1 MKILIINDFFSTGG
15 AAIAC
20 KRMIDCSRT
29 SGLKIESI
37 SCDETSDGNHRVLF
51 LGKKYQIFHALF
63 GSLFK
68 KSVFRK
74 LQEIEFNRQF
84 HMQLTAR
91 RYDLIN
97 VHNLHGAELPI
108 SLINNALKFSPVVC
122 TLHDCWIFS
131 GAYYPTHCSSPN
143 TFVERRINS
152 FWQKIEKLRISKR
165 LSAISPS
172 EWLKNQALESK
183 WEGMKISAIHN
194 PIPDFFFEK
203 QDRQACKKALG
214 ISCDKTVILCIAGNL
229 SEERKGGPI
238 LKEILN
244 SSLKENVQF
253 LLIGANGVGFLEYGG
268 VYHLGFISN
277 DITLRM
283 AYHAAD
289 LLLHPAPIDNLPNT
303 VAESMSCGTPV
314 LAFKTGGLPEMV
326 KPQKSGWLI
335 QEINSESMVRELGS
349 IVKSKAYKNLRGS
362 TRQTA
367 FELFHHK
374 KIAQSYQK
382 HFQLVKNQG

>member
-1 MKILIINDFFSTGG
+1 MKILIINDFLSTGG

-20 KRMIDCSRT
+20 KRTIDCSRT

-37 SCDETSDGNHRVLF
+37 SCDETLDGNHRVLF

-63 GSLFK
+63 GDILN

-74 LQEIEFNRQF
+74 LQEIEFNRQLNK
-84 HMQLTAR
+84 QLTAR
-91 RYDLIN
+91 SYDLIN

-108 SLINNALKFSPVVC
+108 SLINTALKFSPVVC
-122 TLHDCWIFS
+122 TFHDCWIFS
-131 GAYYPTHCSSPN
+131 GAYYPTHCPLPS
-143 TFVERRINS
+143 TFVNRRINS
-152 FWQKIEKLRISKR
+152 FWKTIEKLRIGNR
-165 LSAISPS
+165 LSAIAPS
-172 EWLKNQALESK
+172 EWLKNQALASK
-183 WEGMKISAIHN
+183 WEGMKISTIHN
-194 PIPDFFFEK
+194 PIPSFFFEK

-214 ISCDKTVILCIAGNL
+214 VSCDKTVILCIAGNL

-253 LLIGANGVGFLEYGG
+253 LLIGANEVGFLDYDG

-326 KPQKSGWLI
+326 KQQKSGWLI
-335 QEINSESMVRELGS
+335 EEINSESMVRELGS
-349 IVKSKAYKNLRGS
+349 IVKSKAYENLRES

-367 FELFHHK
+367 LELFHHEE
-374 KIAQSYQK
+374 IAQSYQN

>member
-1 MKILIINDFFSTGG
+1 M
-15 AAIAC
+15 
-20 KRMIDCSRT
+20 
-29 SGLKIESI
+29 
-37 SCDETSDGNHRVLF
+37 LF

-63 GSLFK
+63 GDILN

-74 LQEIEFNRQF
+74 LQEIEFNRQLNK
-84 HMQLTAR
+84 QLTAR
-91 RYDLIN
+91 SYDLIN

-108 SLINNALKFSPVVC
+108 SLINTALKFSPVVC
-122 TLHDCWIFS
+122 TFHDCWIFS
-131 GAYYPTHCSSPN
+131 GAYYPTHCSSPD
-143 TFVERRINS
+143 TFVDRRINS
-152 FWQKIEKLRISKR
+152 FWQKIEKLRIGNR
-165 LSAISPS
+165 LSAIAPS
-172 EWLKNQALESK
+172 EWLKNQALASK
-183 WEGMKISAIHN
+183 WEGMKISTIHN
-194 PIPDFFFEK
+194 PIPSFFFEK

-214 ISCDKTVILCIAGNL
+214 TSCDKTVILCIAGNL

-253 LLIGANGVGFLEYGG
+253 LLIGANGVGFLDYEG

-326 KPQKSGWLI
+326 KQQKSGWLI
-335 QEINSESMVRELGS
+335 EEINSESMVRELGS
-349 IVKSKAYKNLRGS
+349 IVKSKAYENLRES

-367 FELFHHK
+367 LELFHHK
-374 KIAQSYQK
+374 EIVQSYQN

>member
-1 MKILIINDFFSTGG
+1 MKILIINDFLSKGG

-20 KRMIDCSRT
+20 KRTVDCSRT

-63 GSLFK
+63 GSILN

-74 LQEIEFNRQF
+74 LQEIEFNRQLNK
-84 HMQLTAR
+84 QLIVR
-91 RYDLIN
+91 SYDLIN
-97 VHNLHGAELPI
+97 FHNLHGAELPI
-108 SLINNALKFSPVVC
+108 SLINIALKFSPVVC

-131 GAYYPTHCSSPN
+131 GAYYPTHCTSPDI
-143 TFVERRINS
+143 FVEKRISS
-152 FWQKIEKLRISKR
+152 FWQTIEKLRIRNR
-165 LSAISPS
+165 LSAIAPS
-172 EWLKNQALESK
+172 EWLKNQALASK
-183 WEGMKISAIHN
+183 WEGMKVSTIHN
-194 PIPDFFFEK
+194 PIPSFFFEK

-214 ISCDKTVILCIAGNL
+214 VSCDKTVILCIAGNL

-244 SSLKENVQF
+244 FSSKENVQF
-253 LLIGANGVGFLEYGG
+253 LLIGANGVGFLDYDG

-335 QEINSESMVRELGS
+335 EEINSESMVRELGS
-349 IVKSKAYKNLRGS
+349 IVKSKAYENLRES

-367 FELFHHK
+367 LELFNHK
-374 KIAQSYQK
+374 EIAQSYQN
-382 HFQLVKNQG
+382 HFQLVKSQG